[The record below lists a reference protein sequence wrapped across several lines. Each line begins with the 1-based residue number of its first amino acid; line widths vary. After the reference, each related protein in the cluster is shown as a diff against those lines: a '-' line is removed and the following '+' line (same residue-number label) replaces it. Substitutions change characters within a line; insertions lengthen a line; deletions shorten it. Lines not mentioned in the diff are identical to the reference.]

1 MGELIHG
8 VLTLAARAPR
18 YATRLA
24 LELARRSAGTVERLT
39 PRAEA
44 RVAWKELENKLE
56 AFALFECVEL
66 PPDPLGPGALAAEV
80 RRAAA
85 HGPFRSVWVVEGIGH
100 GQAEAAWTRTDA
112 PQALLCSPATRDLP
126 ETSLVPLHSG
136 MGLSLANRCLADVR
150 PDRPDDT
157 RAALAR
163 FRSLCESN
171 ARQGYFGAAY
181 EAIGLVVRNVYPALV
196 ELADVALAAQP
207 ELRDYLWHGLGRALY
222 LGPGSLLPESAH
234 RACALS
240 FPPAEDPAARR
251 NVAAG
256 LAWAVTLVNLRS
268 PDVIAAALEPL
279 LGADLV
285 DDAVADGVASALT
298 AWRAAAPD
306 DPSLPALGQR
316 WSGDGTR
323 ASGRGWL
330 ADAVARAAR
339 RHAEVRASGEF
350 GGLFRCGT
358 EARP

>member
-1 MGELIHG
+1 MGDLIHG

-24 LELARRSAGTVERLT
+24 LELAWRSAGTVERLT

-80 RRAAA
+80 RRATV

-100 GQAEAAWTRTDA
+100 CQAEAAWARTDS
-112 PQALLCSPATRDLP
+112 PEALLSGPETRDLP

-150 PDRPDDT
+150 ADRDEDIA
-157 RAALAR
+157 AALAR
-163 FRSLCESN
+163 FRSLCQGN
-171 ARQGYFGAAY
+171 ARPGYFGAAY
-181 EAIGLVVRNVYPALV
+181 EAVGLVVRNVYPAL
-196 ELADVALAAQP
+196 LDPADGALLGQP
-207 ELRDYLWHGLGRALY
+207 ELRDYFWHGVGRALY

-234 RACALS
+234 RARARP
-240 FPPAEDPAARR
+240 FPAAEDPAAGR

-256 LAWAVTLVNLRS
+256 LAWAVTLVNLRC
-268 PDVIAAALEPL
+268 PDVLAAALEPL
-279 LGADLV
+279 SRPDLAGDAIV
-285 DDAVADGVASALT
+285 DGIASAL
-298 AWRAAAPD
+298 AVWRAAAPD
-306 DPSLPALGQR
+306 DPGLPAPGE
-316 WSGDGTR
+316 GGAGGGTA
-323 ASGRGWL
+323 ASARGWL
-330 ADAVARAAR
+330 ADAAAGAAR
-339 RHAEVRASGEF
+339 RHAEVRASGEY
-350 GGLFRCGT
+350 GGLFRCRT

>member
-56 AFALFECVEL
+56 AFTLFECVEL
-66 PPDPLGPGALAAEV
+66 PPDPRAPGVLAAEV

-100 GQAEAAWTRTDA
+100 DQAEAAWARTDS
-112 PQALLCSPATRDLP
+112 PQALLSGPETGDLP

-150 PDRPDDT
+150 ADRAEETP
-157 RAALAR
+157 AALDR
-163 FRSLCESN
+163 FQRLCESN
-171 ARQGYFGAAY
+171 ARPGYFGAAY
-181 EAIGLVVRNVYPALV
+181 EAIGLVVRNVYPAL
-196 ELADVALAAQP
+196 LDAADSALFGQT
-207 ELRDYLWHGLGRALY
+207 ELRDYFWHGVGRALY

-234 RACALS
+234 RARALS
-240 FPPAEDPAARR
+240 FPPVEDGAAGR

-268 PDVIAAALEPL
+268 PHVLAAALDILRP
-279 LGADLV
+279 DLA
-285 DDAVADGVASALT
+285 DDAVADGVTSALT
-298 AWRAAAPD
+298 VWRAAAPD
-306 DPSLPALGQR
+306 DSSVQALGEWR
-316 WSGDGTR
+316 SGDAIA

-330 ADAVARAAR
+330 AEAVARAAGR
-339 RHAEVRASGEF
+339 YAEVRASGEF
-350 GGLFRCGT
+350 GGLFRCRT
-358 EARP
+358 EAGP